1 MTVMLG
7 AASSWIAVLAACW
20 LMVWM
25 GSATRT
31 LEVRQRGRCAACG
44 RQLGRGPC
52 PCSGRG
58 ASRTKGESN
67 D

>member
-1 MTVMLG
+1 MTIMLG
-7 AASSWIAVLAACW
+7 TASSWIAVLAVCW

-25 GSATRT
+25 GSAKRA
-31 LEVRQRGRCAACG
+31 LEVRRHARCAACG

-52 PCSGRG
+52 PCSGEG
-58 ASRTKGESN
+58 ANRTKGESH